1 MDTLASGPRPLP
13 LQAQSLTLN
22 AQEREDVAQASQVL
36 DRRWSWLRFPARLE
50 RQFLQ
55 DAVTARLHYVLVSG
69 VLSLIVFDGFLLA
82 DYLMAP
88 DVFELALKVRLGVF
102 SPIAVLV
109 LAVGWRHREWMTRA
123 LPPITIELIVLAS
136 GLFAAACVSYILA
149 ASRSPTSQY
158 YHVGLMVVVMYGN
171 MVQRLRFWY
180 AVVFSLAV
188 YAMHIG
194 GVLMLPV
201 LNIRLVV
208 PMVALLGATVL
219 FTLMANYALERDERR
234 HYLLSLRRKHLLR
247 DVGDVHERL
256 KSLSLT
262 DALTGLYNRR
272 HVDGYLQQV
281 WQRAAHD
288 GDDVSVVMLDVDH
301 FKRYNDRYGHPA
313 GDACLAKVAEVMA
326 TSLRRPADLVA
337 RFGGEEFIAVLP
349 QTSGPLARQAAERIR
364 AAVQALAIPHADS
377 ETAPV
382 VTVSLGVACLRAGPG
397 IAERAVVAAADSALY
412 QAKQQGR
419 NRVVRAGEA
428 EHPSAVSAAS
438 AGPPSR

>member
-1 MDTLASGPRPLP
+1 MDTLAPAPHPPALE
-13 LQAQSLTLN
+13 AQNMSPD
-22 AQEREDVAQASQVL
+22 AQERDDVARASRLL

-55 DAVTARLHYVLVSG
+55 DALEARLHYVLVSG

-88 DVFELALKVRLGVF
+88 DVFDLAVKVRLGVF

-109 LAVGWRHREWMTRA
+109 LAVGWRHGAWMVRV
-123 LPPITIELIVLAS
+123 LPPITVELIVLAS

-149 ASRSPTSQY
+149 ASRSPTAQY
-158 YHVGLMVVVMYGN
+158 YHVGLMVVIMYGN

-194 GVLMLPV
+194 GVLMLPGAN
-201 LNIRLVV
+201 LRLVI
-208 PMVALLGATVL
+208 PMVGLLGATVV
-219 FTLMANYALERDERR
+219 FTLMTNYALERDERR

-247 DVGDVHERL
+247 DVGGVHERL

-272 HVDGYLQQV
+272 HVDGYLQQT

-326 TSLRRPADLVA
+326 ASLRRPADLVA

-349 QTSGPLARQAAERIR
+349 QTSGPLAQQAAERIR

-377 ETAPV
+377 ESAPV

-397 IAERAVVAAADSALY
+397 IAERSLVAAADSALY

-428 EHPSAVSAAS
+428 DHADADSVALRPSPA
-438 AGPPSR
+438 